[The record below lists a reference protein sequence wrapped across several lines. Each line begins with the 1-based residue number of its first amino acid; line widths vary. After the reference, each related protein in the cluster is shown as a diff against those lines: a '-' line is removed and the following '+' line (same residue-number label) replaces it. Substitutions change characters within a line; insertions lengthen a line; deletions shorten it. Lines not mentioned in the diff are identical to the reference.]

1 MILCLLKSVWI
12 FGPPVCSYME
22 MRSAEFNLGEALE
35 AVMNQVMSMCQERQV
50 QVMLDSPAE
59 VSSMHLY
66 GDNLRLQ
73 QVLSHFLTNAL
84 LFTPAIEGSFISFRV
99 IPRKERI
106 GMKMHIVHLE
116 FR

>member
-1 MILCLLKSVWI
+1 MTSETPLI
-12 FGPPVCSYME
+12 FGIPVCSYME
-22 MRSAEFNLGEALE
+22 MSSGEFNLGEALE
-35 AVMNQVMSMCQERQV
+35 VVINQVMILSQERQV
-50 QVMLDSPAE
+50 QVIHDSPAE
-59 VSSMHLY
+59 VSSMNLY

-73 QVLSHFLTNAL
+73 QVLSDFLTNAL
-84 LFTPAIEGSFISFRV
+84 HFTPAFEGSSVAFRV

>member
-1 MILCLLKSVWI
+1 MPFETPLI
-12 FGPPVCSYME
+12 FGIPVCSYME
-22 MRSAEFNLGEALE
+22 MSSGKFNLGEVLE
-35 AVMNQVMSMCQERQV
+35 VVINQVMILSQERQV
-50 QVMLDSPAE
+50 QVIRDSPAE
-59 VSSMHLY
+59 VSSMNLY

-73 QVLSHFLTNAL
+73 QVLSDFLTNAL
-84 LFTPAIEGSFISFRV
+84 HFTPAFEGSSVAFRV